1 MITDPRKVAP
11 GLPSRQPGHPAGRL
25 AAMDETT
32 VMQML
37 ELMDEELVFEWS
49 YQLRCDPRPQAQ
61 ELYELVRGFLAQS
74 FM

>member
-1 MITDPRKVAP
+1 
-11 GLPSRQPGHPAGRL
+11 
-25 AAMDETT
+25 MDETT
-32 VMQML
+32 TMQML

-61 ELYELVRGFLAQS
+61 ELYELVLEYLAQS

>member
-1 MITDPRKVAP
+1 
-11 GLPSRQPGHPAGRL
+11 
-25 AAMDETT
+25 MDETT